1 MTGIRSRRSLLKSTI
16 RVIRELLVIWLWI
29 FERDGRVS
37 TSSHQKCSVLVIGAE
52 ERRFWGINIFIT
64 TSGFSFVGYCS
75 FWLQKRWTLMPK
87 KLRIYRLRNTALL
100 TIVRYVATG
109 PQWIFVD
116 CRLVVLQVNFELS
129 NSCVAE
135 RFDANSLTLS
145 HTCVAD
151 RFMRIYSLSISWLC
165 RPIWYDF
172 VDCVDVLLAIC
183 IVDSYSLVDIS

>member
-16 RVIRELLVIWLWI
+16 RGIRELLVIWLWI

-52 ERRFWGINIFIT
+52 EKRFWGYKHLYYYFR
-64 TSGFSFVGYCS
+64 FQFCGYCS

-109 PQWIFVD
+109 PQWIFVN
-116 CRLVVLQVNFELS
+116 CRLVVLQSVSMRILWHYRIVVLQID
-129 NSCVAE
+129 SCEFIRCRLVDFAG
-135 RFDANSLTLS
+135 RFDTTLS
-145 HTCVAD
+145 TVLTC
-151 RFMRIYSLSISWLC
+151 C
-165 RPIWYDF
+165 
-172 VDCVDVLLAIC
+172 
-183 IVDSYSLVDIS
+183 